1 VGILRGMKFRCVVLA
16 AGKTA
21 TGLPVPGDVV
31 AALGAG
37 KRVAVYVTIGT
48 YTYRST
54 VAPYGGH
61 GFMLPLSAE
70 NRAGAG
76 VAAGDEIDVE
86 LRLDTEPREAVVPE
100 DFATAL
106 DTDPVARTF
115 FDGLSFS
122 NKQSYLL
129 WVTGTKNAETRAR
142 RVTQGVELL
151 RGGRSHR

>member
-1 VGILRGMKFRCVVLA
+1 
-16 AGKTA
+16 
-21 TGLPVPGDVV
+21 
-31 AALGAG
+31 
-37 KRVAVYVTIGT
+37 VTIGS

-54 VAPYGGH
+54 ISSYGE
-61 GFMLPLSAE
+61 GFRLPLSAE
-70 NRAGAG
+70 NRTGAG

-100 DFATAL
+100 DFALAL
-106 DTDPVARTF
+106 EADPVARRF

-129 WVTGTKNAETRAR
+129 WVTGAKTQETRSR
-142 RVTQGVELL
+142 RVAQGVELL

>member
-1 VGILRGMKFRCVVLA
+1 MKFRCVILA
-16 AGKTA
+16 AGRTA
-21 TGLPVPGDVV
+21 TGLPVPDHVV
-31 AALGAG
+31 SSLGAG
-37 KRVAVYVTIGT
+37 RRPAVYVTIGS

-54 VAPYGGH
+54 IAPYSE
-61 GFMLPLSAE
+61 GFRIPLSAE

-86 LRLDTEPREAVVPE
+86 LRLDTDPREAVVPE

-106 DTDPVARTF
+106 DADPVARQF

-129 WVTGTKNAETRAR
+129 WVTGAKTQETRAR
-142 RVTQGVELL
+142 RVAQGVELL